1 MVPIY
6 MLADWRDGR
15 RQELLAGAERRRLV
29 AALPA
34 GPGAIQ
40 RFALRV
46 ADWGRRPAVVRRPAA
61 VAPRA
66 YGPLA
71 I

>member
-1 MVPIY
+1 MGPIY
-6 MLADWRDGR
+6 MAQGLADGR
-15 RQELLAGAERRRLV
+15 HKELLAEAERRRLT

-46 ADWGRRPAVVRRPAA
+46 ACWGRRPAVAGGPAA
-61 VAPRA
+61 LAPRA
-66 YGPLA
+66 SGPLA

>member
-6 MLADWRDGR
+6 MARGLVDGR

-29 AALPA
+29 A
-34 GPGAIQ
+34 
-40 RFALRV
+40 
-46 ADWGRRPAVVRRPAA
+46 
-61 VAPRA
+61 PRA

>member
-1 MVPIY
+1 MIPIY
-6 MLADWRDGR
+6 MAQGLANGR
-15 RQELLAGAERRRLV
+15 HQELLKEAEQRRLI
-29 AALPA
+29 AALPT
-34 GPGAIQ
+34 GPGLLQ
-40 RFALRV
+40 RFALR
-46 ADWGRRPAVVRRPAA
+46 AAGWGRRPAR

>member
-6 MLADWRDGR
+6 MVRGLADGR
-15 RQELLAGAERRRLV
+15 RQELLAEEEFRRLA
-29 AALPA
+29 AALPG

-46 ADWGRRPAVVRRPAA
+46 AGWGWRPAVVRRPAA

>member
-1 MVPIY
+1 MIPIY
-6 MLADWRDGR
+6 MARGLADGR
-15 RQELLAGAERRRLV
+15 HQELLAQAERRRLV
-29 AALPA
+29 ATVPA

-40 RFALRV
+40 RFALR
-46 ADWGRRPAVVRRPAA
+46 AAGWGRRPAVVRRPAA
-61 VAPRA
+61 PSPRA